1 VADIEARM
9 STVEYKVDEHGK
21 RIDDIEKDVE
31 CVRKDCTEEKVS
43 MSRLEL
49 IINQSIDQNKS
60 TMNLLKWV
68 VIVALAVISAVT
80 GIKFVIPSM

>member
-21 RIDDIEKDVE
+21 RIDDIEKDVD
-31 CVRKDCTEEKVS
+31 CVKKDCTEEKVT

-49 IINQSIDQNKS
+49 IINQSIEQNKG